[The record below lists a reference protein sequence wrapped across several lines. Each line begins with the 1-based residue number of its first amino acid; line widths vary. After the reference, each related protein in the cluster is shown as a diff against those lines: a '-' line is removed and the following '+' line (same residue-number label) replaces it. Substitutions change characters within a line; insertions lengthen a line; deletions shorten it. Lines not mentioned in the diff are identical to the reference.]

1 MYKFLSIITSLF
13 YTIIDISPLHYIYG
27 IIEGSGY
34 IFYDYAT
41 VKGTLNVFRRLKKV
55 STIFRRQ

>member
-1 MYKFLSIITSLF
+1 MYKFFSALITLF
-13 YTIIDISPLHYIYG
+13 YSLIDIPPLHLLYYTAG
-27 IIEGSGY
+27 SSGY

-55 STIFRRQ
+55 STVFRRQ